1 MTVPDLP
8 PPKFEKLC
16 MGSPPLGY
24 WKSWNVDYATVDYA
38 TVDYATVDYAT
49 ILETSNISPKYKL
62 SVFYLEI

>member
-1 MTVPDLP
+1 MYRVRMALMTVPDLP

-38 TVDYATVDYAT
+38 T

-62 SVFYLEI
+62 SVF

>member
-24 WKSWNVDYATVDYA
+24 WKAWK
-38 TVDYATVDYAT
+38 VDYATVDYAT